1 MQNNLERFRK
11 EHRKRKESRSR
22 DTYYRSLKGERK
34 ETKFKQVDE
43 ERVHPLFFKETFLI
57 KVFLSIVLFL
67 SVAILFKQQDKTFER
82 FQTVVTHTFEQDFK
96 FATVATWYEQ
106 QFGRPLALL
115 PEKFTNQDTQVV
127 NKAGDSYAIPV
138 TGGRIVEPF
147 DTEKKGIMIET
158 GKGATIE
165 SVQDGFVVFV
175 GDRENLNKTV
185 IVQHHDGS
193 ESWYGN
199 LDSIDV
205 ALYDY
210 IKSGHQIGKARIEDN
225 EKSSVFFFALKKGES
240 FIDPIQVMSFD

>member
-1 MQNNLERFRK
+1 MQNNLDRFRK
-11 EHRKRKESRSR
+11 EHRKRKENRIR
-22 DTYYRSLKGERK
+22 NRHYHSLKGDRK
-34 ETKFKQVDE
+34 ESKLKQIDE
-43 ERVHPLFFKETFLI
+43 ERVHPLFSKESFLI
-57 KVFLSIVLFL
+57 KIFISICLFL
-67 SVAILFKQQDKTFER
+67 SVAILFKQQGKTFEK

-115 PEKFTNQDTQVV
+115 PEKFSNQDTQVV
-127 NKAGDSYAIPV
+127 NQAGDHYAVPV

-147 DTEKKGIMIET
+147 NTEKKGIMIEA
-158 GKGATIE
+158 GKDATIE

-210 IKSGHQIGKARIEDN
+210 IKSGHQIGKALVDDSKE
-225 EKSSVFFFALKKGES
+225 SGVFFFALKKGES